1 MTYSRNRAVV
11 LAIVN
16 GGMSI
21 KDASTYFG
29 IRTRWV
35 RTLLQRFRTGGLEAL
50 QPRSTRP
57 LTNPNKTPEHIRE
70 TIVELR
76 HPTGKRNRILSHAVH
91 HQKSANEA

>member
-16 GGMSI
+16 SGMSV
-21 KDASTYFG
+21 KDAATHFG
-29 IRTRWV
+29 ISTRWAK
-35 RTLLQRFRTGGLEAL
+35 TLLQRFRTGGLEAL

-76 HPTGKRNRILSHAVH
+76 HQLLRDGPPVDPIDVGV
-91 HQKSANEA
+91 